1 MSGPAF
7 LLFYAALALAVNF
20 WLRHDQRQ
28 REAAQP
34 ARFMEIAQD
43 PYLVASLCDGDKAA
57 LQLAVFSL
65 LDRGLL
71 EEAAGAVRCARTD
84 AASFARR
91 PIEKAAL
98 ACCTGWTEVATLATR
113 LDVMAACQAYRREL
127 QQQRLLADAHTFG
140 ERFYAFAAALALLLG
155 VALAR
160 VWWAVAHGRHNV
172 GFLIVLALIGGIAL
186 AVAWRRRR
194 TGLGDAARDRLRVL
208 FARLKRRAVDL
219 VPGGQSNDAVLTA
232 ALFGL
237 AALPV
242 DSFPWLARVFPKP
255 KSNSDGGGGDSGSS
269 DGGGGGCGGGC
280 GGCGG

>member
-1 MSGPAF
+1 M
-7 LLFYAALALAVNF
+7 
-20 WLRHDQRQ
+20 
-28 REAAQP
+28 
-34 ARFMEIAQD
+34 
-43 PYLVASLCDGDKAA
+43 CDGDKAA

-71 EEAAGAVRCARTD
+71 EEAAGAVRRARAD
-84 AASFARR
+84 ADSFARR
-91 PIEKAAL
+91 PIEQAVL
-98 ACCTGWTEVATLATR
+98 ACCTGWSEVATLHTR
-113 LDVMAACQAYRREL
+113 LGVMAACLDYRREL
-127 QQQRLLADAHTFG
+127 QKQQLLADAHTFG
-140 ERFYAFAAALALLLG
+140 ERFYAFAATLALLLG

-172 GFLIVLALIGGIAL
+172 GFLIVLALLGGSAL
-186 AVAWRRRR
+186 VIAWRRRR

-232 ALFGL
+232 ALFGM

-242 DSFPWLARVFPKP
+242 DSFPYLARVFPKP
-255 KSNSDGGGGDSGSS
+255 KSGGDSGGGGDSGSS